1 MPEGAKNSRL
11 KSYKDLDEN
20 SSFLSLPNL
29 DGADYLVTL
38 LFEAGLVQNTGMGVN
53 PLPWS
58 EIESWLRVTQLELSV
73 WERITIKSMSEIYA
87 AALSAAAKKDSQAPY
102 THVDEALIADRTM
115 IASKLKNV
123 FASFKR
129 DKSENE

>member
-1 MPEGAKNSRL
+1 
-11 KSYKDLDEN
+11 
-20 SSFLSLPNL
+20 
-29 DGADYLVTL
+29 
-38 LFEAGLVQNTGMGVN
+38 
-53 PLPWS
+53 
-58 EIESWLRVTQLELSV
+58 
-73 WERITIKSMSEIYA
+73 MSEIYA